1 MSPDT
6 NDQRPTTIFKRYTLY
21 VIRYTL
27 FVIARNEVTKQSH
40 SLLPAGL
47 IERKFTVFSIINRS
61 EQK

>member
-6 NDQRPTTIFKRYTLY
+6 NDQRQTTIFKRYTLY

-40 SLLPAGL
+40 SLTPAL
-47 IERKFTVFSIINRS
+47 ITKRKFLDFSSRF
-61 EQK
+61 